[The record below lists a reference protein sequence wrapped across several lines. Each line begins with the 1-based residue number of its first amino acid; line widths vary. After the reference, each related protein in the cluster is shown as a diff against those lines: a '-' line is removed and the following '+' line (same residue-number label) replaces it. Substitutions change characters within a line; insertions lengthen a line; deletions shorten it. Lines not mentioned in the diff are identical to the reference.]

1 MIPNLGLLSLLCAVA
16 LSLLLCSVPLVGA
29 YYRRALFMR
38 YAVPL
43 SYGACL
49 FITLSIVLLGYSF
62 AVDDFSLM
70 YVAQHSNSQLPIFFK
85 IAAVWGGHEGSMLF
99 WLFSLSIWT
108 ALVACLRDNVDP
120 QINTYVLAIL
130 GLIMLGFCLFILLYS
145 NPFVRV
151 FPAAI
156 EGRDL
161 NPMLQDIGLIFHPP
175 LLYLGYVGFAVSFA
189 FAIAALLTGKMDSA
203 VAHWS
208 RTWALAAWICLTG
221 GIILGSWWAYYEL
234 GWGGWWFWDPV
245 ENASLMPWLLGTA
258 LLHALMV
265 TEQRGVFSYWSLL
278 LAIFTF
284 ALSLLGTFIVRSG
297 VLTSVHAFAVDPDR
311 GMMLLLLL
319 GLAVL
324 GALTLFALRANTPPS
339 AARFKLFS
347 REISREMLL
356 LLANVLLS
364 VMTLIVL
371 IGTFYPMLF
380 TAFGL
385 GSISVGAPYF
395 NITFVPPALLILL
408 VMGIAPFSR
417 WKSLPAECLK
427 IMVLLAIFAFVIG
440 GVLAFMFDKVYPL
453 VILALILS
461 LWVIFS
467 HLLVLRQLTLPRLSA
482 VLAHIGIA
490 ITAIGITLSSYYST
504 ETGVKMAAGSEISLS
519 GYQFHY
525 DETRLLVGANYTA
538 EQAVIS
544 VTKNGKTV
552 AQLLP
557 ERRHY
562 TVRTMLMSEPGI
574 ASGVFHDLYVVMGEK
589 VDKQNANLPS
599 YALRFHYKPFIR
611 WIWAGGLLMMSG
623 AGCALWNQWRRK
635 CRRKINLAENPQS
648 EAV

>member
-1 MIPNLGLLSLLCAVA
+1 MIPELGLLSLLCALA
-16 LSLLLCSVPLVGA
+16 LCVLLCSVPLAGV
-29 YYRRALFMR
+29 YCRRASLMR
-38 YAVPL
+38 YAIPL

-49 FITLSIVLLGYSF
+49 FITLSITLLGYSF
-62 AVDDFSLM
+62 VSDDFSVM
-70 YVAQHSNSQLPIFFK
+70 YVAQHSNSQLPVFFK

-108 ALVACLRDNVDP
+108 ALVARLRKNVDI
-120 QINTYVLAIL
+120 QINTSVLAIL

-145 NPFVRV
+145 NPFERV
-151 FPAAI
+151 FPAPM

-175 LLYLGYVGFAVSFA
+175 LLYLGYVGFAVNFA
-189 FAIAALLTGKMDSA
+189 FAIAALMSGRMDAA
-203 VAHWS
+203 VAYWS
-208 RTWALAAWICLTG
+208 RPWALAAWVCLTG

-258 LLHALMV
+258 LLHALIV
-265 TEQRGVFSYWSLL
+265 TEQRGSFSYWSLL
-278 LAIFTF
+278 LSIFTF

-311 GMMLLLLL
+311 GIMLLLLL
-319 GLAVL
+319 GIAVV
-324 GALTLFALRANTPPS
+324 GALVLFAFRANTQPS
-339 AARFKLFS
+339 IVRFRLF
-347 REISREMLL
+347 SREMLL

-364 VMTLIVL
+364 VATLIVL

-395 NITFVPPALLILL
+395 NSTFIPPALLILL
-408 VMGIAPFSR
+408 AMGIAPFSR
-417 WKSLPAECLK
+417 WKNFAAGRLK
-427 IMVLLAIFAFVIG
+427 LMALLAALAVIMGSLFA
-440 GVLAFMFDKVYPL
+440 LMFNKIYPA

-461 LWVIFS
+461 LWVILANLILIR
-467 HLLVLRQLTLPRLSA
+467 HLTLRSLG
-482 VLAHIGIA
+482 VFLAHAGVA
-490 ITAIGITLSSYYST
+490 ITTIGITLSSYYST
-504 ETGVKMAAGSEISLS
+504 EIGVKMAPGSESTLS

-525 DETRLLVGANYTA
+525 DDTKLLIGPNYTA
-538 EQAVIS
+538 EQAVIR
-544 VTKNGKTV
+544 VTKDGQAV
-552 AQLLP
+552 AKLLP

-574 ASGVFHDLYVVMGEK
+574 AWGLFSDLYVVMGDK
-589 VDKQNANLPS
+589 VDKQH

-611 WIWAGGLLMMSG
+611 WVWGGGLLMMLGGS
-623 AGCALWNQWRRK
+623 CVLWNQ
-635 CRRKINLAENPQS
+635 CRRRVPSGYQLS
-648 EAV
+648 EVTS